1 MAGCSAMYCLYNTMD
16 IDTHKLTFKRSNNPK
31 PVMTQNLMTHDVV
44 QATIVIYLV
53 DLTAYQCF
61 TSILGMNK

>member
-1 MAGCSAMYCLYNTMD
+1 MD